1 MYPGVDQSQFQLYS
15 PIAKDVMERLENL
28 KQKEVE
34 LEEIWQSNTLM
45 KHNNEHLKQELDE
58 LIEKYKKDLAEKESK
73 YRDEI
78 FNLKNSNSADQ

>member
-1 MYPGVDQSQFQLYS
+1 
-15 PIAKDVMERLENL
+15 
-28 KQKEVE
+28 
-34 LEEIWQSNTLM
+34 M